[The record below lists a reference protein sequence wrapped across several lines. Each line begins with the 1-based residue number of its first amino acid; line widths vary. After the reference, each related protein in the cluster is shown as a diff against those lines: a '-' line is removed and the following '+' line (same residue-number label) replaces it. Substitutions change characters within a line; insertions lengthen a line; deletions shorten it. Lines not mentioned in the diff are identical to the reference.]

1 MNKIVDLERY
11 RSQVLKQRYF
21 GAWEERFGE
30 EFALSDRLTDI
41 SDQSLYRLACPGDDS
56 NQAFYEVI
64 MGTLELGPAAKFGY
78 LEDDDKLRVVN
89 VHLFLV
95 DMVRFELMRRLGW
108 LCHYAAFNECIVE
121 LVHRSEDIKT
131 RCRNQGPEL
140 VPTHPKYN
148 DYCMLVPRDKDAF
161 VRSLLTDALEAFKRR
176 V

>member
-11 RSQVLKQRYF
+11 RTHALRQRCF
-21 GAWEERFGE
+21 GAWEKRFNE
-30 EFALSDRLTDI
+30 KYSLSDRLADI

-64 MGTLELGPAAKFGY
+64 MGTLELGPAARFGY

-89 VHLFLV
+89 IHLFLV
-95 DMVRFELMRRLGW
+95 DMIRFELMRRLGW
-108 LCHYAAFNECIVE
+108 ICRYAAFNERIVE
-121 LVHRSEDIKT
+121 LVHRSENMKD
-131 RCRNQGPEL
+131 RCQNQGPKL
-140 VPTHPKYN
+140 VSTHPKY
-148 DYCMLVPRDKDAF
+148 DEYCKLIPRDKDAF